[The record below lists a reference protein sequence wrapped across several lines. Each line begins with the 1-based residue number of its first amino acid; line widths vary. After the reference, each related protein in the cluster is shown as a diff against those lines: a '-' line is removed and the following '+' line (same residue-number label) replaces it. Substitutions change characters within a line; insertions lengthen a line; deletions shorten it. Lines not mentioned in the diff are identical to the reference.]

1 MNLATARSTN
11 RAKEVG
17 MRKVIGA
24 HRKQLIS
31 QFLGES
37 MLTAFF
43 ALVLSIFIA
52 ELMRPFFNELS
63 GKDFLFTNFFQLG
76 LLFLLAILML
86 FSGVVA
92 GCYPA
97 FLLSTFKPVTILRGF
112 RGTGKRSA
120 GLRKALVIFQFAV
133 SVFLIICTFV
143 IYRQISFMKDYPV
156 GFEKEQKLVIPVRE
170 DISTKYESVKN
181 EFLIHP
187 TVLRATASSSIP
199 GLGIHMH
206 YFQMK
211 EGNDQGK
218 HSLQHLY
225 VDFDFLETYKIE
237 ILSGRPFQKELR
249 TDTSEAFVVNK
260 AVIEIFGLDSQ
271 QDILGKTIDCG
282 DVPKRIVGV
291 ISNFHYYGLQGTI
304 DPLVLEIKPSK
315 FNFLTL
321 SLNTDRLSETF
332 PFLEEKWQKLF
343 PGHPFEYF
351 FLDEDYNL
359 QYRREERIGKLF
371 AVFTFLGFFIAC
383 LGLFG
388 LASFT
393 SEQRTKEIGIRKVLG
408 ASVLKIAM
416 LLTLDFTKWI
426 LVASLVAWPI
436 AYWISRKWLEDFA
449 YRIHFPFV
457 AFLIATLVAF
467 IIALLT
473 VSYQALKAAVS
484 NPVDVLRYE

>member
-1 MNLATARSTN
+1 
-11 RAKEVG
+11 
-17 MRKVIGA
+17 
-24 HRKQLIS
+24 
-31 QFLGES
+31 
-37 MLTAFF
+37 
-43 ALVLSIFIA
+43 
-52 ELMRPFFNELS
+52 
-63 GKDFLFTNFFQLG
+63 
-76 LLFLLAILML
+76 
-86 FSGVVA
+86 
-92 GCYPA
+92 
-97 FLLSTFKPVTILRGF
+97 
-112 RGTGKRSA
+112 
-120 GLRKALVIFQFAV
+120 
-133 SVFLIICTFV
+133 
-143 IYRQISFMKDYPV
+143 
-156 GFEKEQKLVIPVRE
+156 
-170 DISTKYESVKN
+170 
-181 EFLIHP
+181 
-187 TVLRATASSSIP
+187 
-199 GLGIHMH
+199 MH

-237 ILSGRPFQKELR
+237 VLSGRPFQKELR